1 MIGRSAKSHRYY
13 YYVCNG
19 KFRQGKDACGA
30 RILPKDRLEQLVID
44 QVKERVLKEDV
55 LEQLAK
61 LVNEELESTHSMTDE
76 KLHTIDF
83 ELTDVKQRLCNLYD
97 ALETKKVN
105 LDDLAPR
112 IKELRARQDEL
123 RKARIQLE
131 AEQVLKAS
139 EQLDITKVK
148 SYVQD
153 LRSLLEEANIIQSKS
168 FLRSFIKR
176 IEVRGKQVV
185 IDYNLPLPSRYGKQ
199 EATEVLPIVHYGGE
213 GGTRTPTPCGTG
225 S

>member
-1 MIGRSAKSHRYY
+1 LDVVLNLTDITTTSVMVNSGR
-13 YYVCNG
+13 G
-19 KFRQGKDACGA
+19 KMPAVQ

-61 LVNEELESTHSMTDE
+61 LVNEKLESTHSMTDE

-112 IKELRARQDEL
+112 IKELRARQDQL
-123 RKARIQLE
+123 SKVRIQLE
-131 AEQVLKAS
+131 AEQVLQHR
-139 EQLDITKVK
+139 ENLDVDQVK

-153 LRSLLEEANIIQSKS
+153 LRRLLEDADLIQSKS
-168 FLRSFIKR
+168 LLRSFIKR
-176 IEVRGKQVV
+176 IEVKRKQVV
-185 IDYNLPLPSRYGKQ
+185 IDYNLPLPSKYGGKR
-199 EATEVLPIVHYGGE
+199 ATEVLPIVTPGGE